1 MGEPT
6 LKWFEGYEV
15 REGRD
20 GRVGIYLTSYNVRLA
35 TFNANTHALQT
46 RLKLLF
52 DRANKTGD
60 AKRVAKRPT
69 TRRSNRDR

>member
-1 MGEPT
+1 MSEPT
-6 LKWFEGYEV
+6 QWFEGYEV

-20 GRVGIYLTSYNVRLA
+20 GRMGVYLTSFDVRLA

-52 DRANKTGD
+52 DRANK
-60 AKRVAKRPT
+60 AEMKRVAKRPT